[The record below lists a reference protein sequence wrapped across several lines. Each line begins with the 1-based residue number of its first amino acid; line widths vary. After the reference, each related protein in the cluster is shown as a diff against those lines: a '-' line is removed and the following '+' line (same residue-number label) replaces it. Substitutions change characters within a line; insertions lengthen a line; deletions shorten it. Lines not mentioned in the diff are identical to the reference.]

1 MTNSDTQKKISNEI
15 YFCFEESDNT
25 LQDVLKASFLNY
37 LELKEESEPF
47 ANKCLK

>member
-1 MTNSDTQKKISNEI
+1 
-15 YFCFEESDNT
+15 

-47 ANKCLK
+47 ANKCLKW